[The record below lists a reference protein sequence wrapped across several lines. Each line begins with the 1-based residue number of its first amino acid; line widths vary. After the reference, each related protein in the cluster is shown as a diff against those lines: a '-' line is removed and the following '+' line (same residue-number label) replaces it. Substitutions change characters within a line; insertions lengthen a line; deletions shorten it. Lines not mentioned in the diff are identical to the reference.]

1 LAVANEGSDN
11 VSILL
16 GDGLGS
22 FAAAV
27 NFALGDAP
35 QSLAVGDFNGD
46 GKQDLAA
53 ANETGGNVSILL
65 NTISQISI
73 TNVIV
78 TEGNTGT
85 VDATFTVS
93 LFPASEQTVTVNF
106 TTTNDTARTGTDYV
120 GQAGTLTFDPAETTE
135 TVVVK
140 VKGDTT
146 FEGNETFF
154 VTLSGAVNAIIADS
168 QGVGT
173 ITDDDSS
180 ADDEVDCS
188 SSTLQAAMNNAVAGQ
203 TISVTGTCNENVVIR
218 NDSQRITLK
227 GEGTATINGSNPN
240 SPALIVRGKGIVI
253 QGFTITGGSVG
264 IDLNRGS
271 NAFVDGNVIENA
283 SGHGIVVGPGAF
295 AGVINNL
302 IRNNLGA
309 GIVVNENSSARIG
322 FSEDSDTAAAGNAI
336 QDNAVGILV
345 TNQSNARIVGN
356 DISSNDGDGVL
367 VIRRSSADISNNA
380 INGNGTDGIRVE
392 DNSVVQLGQDS
403 GSSIFEL
410 PNDTSTN
417 NTGFGLSCALGG
429 VADGRQGTLTGTSG
443 ATDFDAACIDD
454 LSP

>member
-1 LAVANEGSDN
+1 
-11 VSILL
+11 
-16 GDGLGS
+16 
-22 FAAAV
+22 
-27 NFALGDAP
+27 
-35 QSLAVGDFNGD
+35 
-46 GKQDLAA
+46 
-53 ANETGGNVSILL
+53 
-65 NTISQISI
+65 
-73 TNVIV
+73 
-78 TEGNTGT
+78 
-85 VDATFTVS
+85 VDATFTVTLS
-93 LFPASEQTVTVNF
+93 AVSGQTVTVSF
-106 TTTNDTARTGTDYV
+106 ATANDTALAGPDYTGQSGTLIFNP
-120 GQAGTLTFDPAETTE
+120 GQAAKTIT
-135 TVVVK
+135 VK

-146 FEGNETFF
+146 VEGNETFF
-154 VTLSGAVNAIIADS
+154 VTLSNGVNATIADN

-180 ADDEVDCS
+180 SGGALDCS
-188 SSTLQAAMNNAVAGQ
+188 AGTLQAAVNNAAPGD
-203 TISVTGTCNENVVIR
+203 TIFVGGTCNENVVIR
-218 NDSQRITLK
+218 NDAQRITLK